1 MIGELVANIWHGCCE
16 VVELHEV
23 WLRRVPDRTKMRCY
37 NVLATIFGR
46 LTVGRLEETT

>member
-1 MIGELVANIWHGCCE
+1 MIGELVGNIWHGRCE
-16 VVELHEV
+16 AVELHEV
-23 WLRRVPDRTKMRCY
+23 WLHRVPDRTKMRCY